1 MSLLL
6 GSLLI
11 LNSMNTNIL
20 VSRRSVQVLRVMLSG
35 IFLVASFNH
44 LLNIEKTVN
53 RIDQANFKGIAYF
66 FGNPE
71 LLVMLSGVVMLITG
85 IGLLIGFK
93 TRWAATILLAV
104 LIPITLTVQVGQ
116 ITTLGPLFK
125 NIAISGGLLFFI
137 LNNFKDQ
144 QTTKI

>member
-1 MSLLL
+1 
-6 GSLLI
+6 
-11 LNSMNTNIL
+11 MNTNIS

-71 LLVMLSGVVMLITG
+71 LLVMLSGVVMLIAG
-85 IGLLIGFK
+85 IALLIGFK

-137 LNNFKDQ
+137 LNDFKNQ

>member
-1 MSLLL
+1 
-6 GSLLI
+6 
-11 LNSMNTNIL
+11 MNTKIL
-20 VSRRSVQVLRVMLSG
+20 VSRRSIQVLRGMLSG

-44 LLNIEKTVN
+44 LLNLEKTVN

-71 LLVMLSGVVMLITG
+71 LLVMISGIVMLIAG
-85 IGLLIGFK
+85 VALLLGFK
-93 TRWAATILLAV
+93 TRWTAAVLLAI

-125 NIAISGGLLFFI
+125 NVAISGGLLFFI
-137 LNNFKDQ
+137 LNDFKDQ
-144 QTTKI
+144 QKT